1 MTATRL
7 TFWLINQVWVFYLLA
22 ATTILVFSAGVYSH
36 LAVWR
41 KAVRLRP
48 LQLNWT
54 RLGHT
59 VLDILT
65 GRRIFKGDPAA
76 GLMHGCILWGFSALF
91 IGTVLVAVDHWVI
104 QFLKGRIYQVMELV
118 LDVAGL
124 LLLGGL
130 GWALGRRYLQRVP
143 RLESGLAAAG
153 IPLGLMLVALTGF
166 LTEGCRL
173 AGQNPVWGP
182 WSFMGWRLNFLWSNE
197 QSARTIYPFLWWFHA
212 LISFGM
218 IAYLPYSRLFHL
230 LAAPVSVFFQD
241 EPPSIIPV
249 ETRETM
255 EEVYSFRQAVFFDA
269 CTRCGRCVA
278 VCPSTGAGEPFTPR
292 DYILWA
298 RDSLKEK
305 YHPFWQRRS
314 PEREAVNPEKGFSTG
329 RIWHCTTCRACLEV
343 CPVYAAIPE
352 AVRQTRSKVVEEGS
366 EVPGALT
373 RTLKKVYKYNNP
385 WEATKTKRSL
395 WSKNLKITDI
405 TAETSTG
412 GLCYFVG
419 CTTSMDTRA
428 QSIARSFSAILK
440 HAGISFGT
448 MGSKEPCCGDIAR
461 RAGEDGL
468 FEINREDCTAL
479 FEEHAISQVVTS
491 SPHCFHTFRNT
502 YASYGALGD
511 NAGKVV
517 FNTRHYTQLLANMVA
532 QERLRFDRR
541 QLPIT
546 VTFHDPCYLGR
557 YNCIYDA
564 PRNVIKAIPGIRLKE
579 MRHYGPDSLCCGG
592 GGDRMW
598 QEELDGDPKMSVIR
612 IREAVAVGAELV
624 ITACPLCLIM
634 LEDAR
639 KSDDL
644 ENKLR
649 VMDLNELVVKA
660 LGLEELSA

>member
-1 MTATRL
+1 MTATRV
-7 TFWLINQVWVFYLLA
+7 TFWNINMVWIFYLLA
-22 ATTILVFSAGVYSH
+22 AAAILIFSAGVYSH

-41 KAVRLRP
+41 KAIRLQPR
-48 LQLNWT
+48 QLTW
-54 RLGHT
+54 RKLGHT
-59 VLDILT
+59 VTDVLM
-65 GRRIFKGDPAA
+65 GRQVFKGDLSA
-76 GLMHGCILWGFSALF
+76 GLMHGCILWGFLVLF
-91 IGTVLVAVDHWVI
+91 IGTVLVAVDHWVFE
-104 QFLKGRIYQVMELV
+104 FLKGALYLVVELI

-124 LLLGGL
+124 ILLVGL
-130 GWALGRRYLQRVP
+130 VWALGRRYLQRVS
-143 RLESGLAAAG
+143 RLERGLAPAG
-153 IPLGLMLVALTGF
+153 IPLLLMVVALTGY

-173 AGQNPVWGP
+173 AAQNPAWGP
-182 WSFMGWRLNFLWSNE
+182 WSPMGWRLNFLWSNE
-197 QSARTIYPFLWWFHA
+197 QSARTLYPFFWWFHA
-212 LISFGM
+212 LISLGT
-218 IAYLPYSRLFHL
+218 IAYLPFSRLFHL

-241 EPPSIIPV
+241 DPPAIIPV

-255 EEVYSFRQAVFFDA
+255 EEVFSFRQAVFFDA

-278 VCPSTGAGEPFTPR
+278 VCPATGAGEPFSPR

-298 RDSLKEK
+298 RDKLKEE
-305 YHPFWQRRS
+305 YSPFWKKRNPDQ
-314 PEREAVNPEKGFSTG
+314 EAVNPEKEFSSSS
-329 RIWHCTTCRACLEV
+329 IWHCTTCRACLEV
-343 CPVYAAIPE
+343 CPVYTAVPE
-352 AVRQTRSKVVEEGS
+352 AIRQTRSKVVEEGS
-366 EVPGALT
+366 NVPGALT
-373 RTLKKVYKYNNP
+373 QTLKKVYKYNNP

-395 WSKNLKITDI
+395 WSKDLKIPDLTEN
-405 TAETSTG
+405 TLAG

-448 MGSKEPCCGDIAR
+448 LGNKEPCCGDIAR

-479 FEEHAISQVVTS
+479 FEEYGISQVVTS

-511 NAGKVV
+511 DAGKVV
-517 FNTRHYTQLLANMVA
+517 FNTRHYTQLLAQLVA
-532 QERLRFDRR
+532 RGRLRFD
-541 QLPIT
+541 QPLPVT
-546 VTFHDPCYLGR
+546 ATFHDPCYLGR
-557 YNCIYDA
+557 YNRIFEA
-564 PRNVIKAIPGIRLKE
+564 PRNVINAIPGIRLKE
-579 MRHYGPDSLCCGG
+579 MPHHGPDSLCCGG

-598 QEELDGDPKMSVIR
+598 QEELDGNPKMSVIR
-612 IREAVAVGAELV
+612 IREAISVGADLV

-644 ENKLR
+644 EDRLQ

-660 LGLEELSA
+660 LGLEE

>member
-7 TFWLINQVWVFYLLA
+7 TFWHINHEWLFYLLA
-22 ATTILVFSAGVYSH
+22 VAVILIFSAGIYSH
-36 LAVWR
+36 MIAWR

-48 LQLNWT
+48 LQFHT
-54 RLGHT
+54 RRFAHT
-59 VLDILT
+59 VLEILT
-65 GRRIFKGDPAA
+65 GRRIFMGDPAA
-76 GLMHGCILWGFSALF
+76 GLMHGCILWGFITLF
-91 IGTVLVAVDHWVI
+91 IGTVLVAVDHWAI
-104 QFLKGRIYQVMELV
+104 QFLKGRLYLILEFV

-124 LLLGGL
+124 LLIVGL
-130 GWALGRRYLQRVP
+130 LWALVRRYLQRVP
-143 RLESGLAAAG
+143 RLEKGLTHAG
-153 IPLGLMLVALTGF
+153 IPLLLVIVALTGY

-173 AGQNPVWGP
+173 AAQNPLWGP
-182 WSFMGWRLNFLWSNE
+182 WSFMGWRLDFLWSD
-197 QSARTIYPFLWWFHA
+197 ARGASTTYPFLWWLHA
-212 LISFGM
+212 LISLGT
-218 IAYLPYSRLFHL
+218 IAYLPYSRLFHI
-230 LAAPVSVFFQD
+230 LAAPVSVYFQD
-241 EPPSIIPV
+241 DPPAIIPV
-249 ETRETM
+249 ETRETT

-278 VCPSTGAGEPFTPR
+278 VCPATGAGEPFSPR

-298 RDSLKEK
+298 RDNLKEK
-305 YHPFWQRRS
+305 YSPFRKKR
-314 PEREAVNPEKGFSTG
+314 NPEQKGITPGEGVSSDS
-329 RIWHCTTCRACLEV
+329 IWHCTTCRACLEV
-343 CPVYAAIPE
+343 CPVYVAVPE
-352 AVRQTRSKVVEEGS
+352 AVRQTRSKVVEEGGD
-366 EVPGALT
+366 VPGALT
-373 RTLKKVYKYNNP
+373 QTLKKVYKYNNP
-385 WEATKTKRSL
+385 WEATKTKRSN
-395 WSKNLKITDI
+395 WSKDLAVPDLTKDTLPD
-405 TAETSTG
+405 

-448 MGSKEPCCGDIAR
+448 LGRGEPCCGDIAR

-479 FEEHAISQVVTS
+479 FEEYGISRVVTS

-511 NAGKVV
+511 DAGKVV
-517 FNTRHYTQLLANMVA
+517 FNTRHYTQLLAELVA
-532 QERLRFDRR
+532 QRQLRFERR
-541 QLPIT
+541 LPVT

-557 YNCIYDA
+557 YNRIFDA

-579 MRHYGPDSLCCGG
+579 MPHHGPDSLCCGG

-598 QEELDGDPKMSVIR
+598 QEELDGDPKMSIIR
-612 IREAVAVGAELV
+612 IREAVSVGAELV

-644 ENKLR
+644 ESKLR
-649 VMDLNELVVKA
+649 VMDLNELVVEA
-660 LGLEELSA
+660 LGLEQTSA